1 MKNKRSSAE
10 GSLKIEHSRAKC
22 KSATETA
29 APRNVFF
36 VERKRFVKNFKEQPQ
51 KLHIAREYHTGF
63 QSPNVHQ
70 VESLIE

>member
-29 APRNVFF
+29 APRNVFCGEKEICQKF
-36 VERKRFVKNFKEQPQ
+36 QKTAPEITYSKGIPHRF
-51 KLHIAREYHTGF
+51 
-63 QSPNVHQ
+63 S
-70 VESLIE
+70 ES